1 MFVCSSRRRHTRCA
15 LVTGVHTCALP
26 IYWPEREGAWDSAQA
41 LLRARWPWAQPVLE
55 RLKKPNKPERWLFSR
70 LPEWEEGAPRPPAR
84 TVALS
89 EADVAERLAAL
100 TGDGAQQRPGPRASP
115 PAAAMAFAPRRGAGR
130 PNMVLAEA
138 GTGGGQTPGAAGE
151 PRGRE

>member
-1 MFVCSSRRRHTRCA
+1 MRISDWSSDVCSSD
-15 LVTGVHTCALP
+15 L
-26 IYWPEREGAWDSAQA
+26 GAWDSAQA

-89 EADVAERLAAL
+89 EADVAERLADL
-100 TGDGAQQRPGPRASP
+100 TGAGAEQRPGQRAYAQ
-115 PAAAMAFAPRRGAGR
+115 AAAMAFAPRREAGR
-130 PNMVLAEA
+130 PNMVLRS
-138 GTGGGQTPGAAGE
+138 GE
-151 PRGRE
+151 DKSELQSLMRIPYAVYRLKKK

>member
-1 MFVCSSRRRHTRCA
+1 MRISDWSSDVCSSD
-15 LVTGVHTCALP
+15 L
-26 IYWPEREGAWDSAQA
+26 GAWDSAQA

-89 EADVAERLAAL
+89 EADVAERLADL
-100 TGDGAQQRPGPRASP
+100 TRDGAEQRHGQPASAQ
-115 PAAAMAFAPRRGAGR
+115 AAAIAFAPPPGAGP
-130 PNMVLAEA
+130 PNMVLAA
-138 GTGGGQTPGAAGE
+138 GGPGDGHT
-151 PRGRE
+151 